1 MDLERVQELS
11 DTGVSVNMAL
21 REARAHVSP

>member
-1 MDLERVQELS
+1 MDLERVQELI

-21 REARAHVSP
+21 REARAPVSP